1 VTTDNEFVAGLP
13 LPLAHLSW
21 LVGSW
26 VGLGVGGE
34 ATKDAF
40 RFAQEVAI
48 SCDGRPFLTHV
59 ARSWL
64 VDDDGQRTK
73 PTAVELGIWR
83 PLPNNEVVLQLTHSY
98 GYSET
103 LTGKV
108 EVTALNNAEITGARL
123 TLRTSRVMRPDDT
136 PVYRGSERLIGLV
149 ENNLLWRLDA
159 LFDNDQPVAHV
170 SATLAKVQR

>member
-1 VTTDNEFVAGLP
+1 
-13 LPLAHLSW
+13 
-21 LVGSW
+21 
-26 VGLGVGGE
+26 
-34 ATKDAF
+34 
-40 RFAQEVAI
+40 
-48 SCDGRPFLTHV
+48 
-59 ARSWL
+59 
-64 VDDDGQRTK
+64 
-73 PTAVELGIWR
+73 
-83 PLPNNEVVLQLTHSY
+83 VLQLTHSY